1 MRGRQQQR
9 VRGGERQA
17 MSPRRAAWVD
27 TPSTERRPKAGGL
40 AAQGWTP
47 ATWDH
52 RTPPSTPSTCHIT
65 CVDPSGG
72 HRCIDTHRIRS
83 LAEACTHKDKRHPP
97 AASNPSLGSP
107 SPRTDRKN
115 LGGLGDPIQFTRR
128 QSSRKET
135 KSDACVCHLQHT
147 SWPSHMFPPRK
158 IIINA

>member
-97 AASNPSLGSP
+97 PLQTPHWDRPVRERIERTSVDLAIRSNSPVDNRAGRRP
-107 SPRTDRKN
+107 SPMHASATYNIHHGPRICF
-115 LGGLGDPIQFTRR
+115 LHV
-128 QSSRKET
+128 
-135 KSDACVCHLQHT
+135 KSL
-147 SWPSHMFPPRK
+147 
-158 IIINA
+158 